1 MSHLF
6 NIRVY
11 GILINSKNEV
21 LLSDEKRFGQQ
32 FTKFPGGGLEFG
44 EGTKDCLKRE
54 FEEELNLEVEVDELI
69 YLTDYFQVS
78 AFNKNEQLISI
89 YYRVRTKRW
98 EDISCKE
105 RAYESE
111 GNEHEV
117 QRWKSISEL
126 SKNDLTFP
134 VDKIVVQK
142 LKEILS

>member
-105 RAYESE
+105 RAYEFE
-111 GNEHEV
+111 GNEQEV

>member
-1 MSHLF
+1 MSRPF

-11 GILINSKNEV
+11 GILINTKNQV

-54 FEEELNLEVEVDELI
+54 FEEELDLKVEVDELI

-78 AFNKNEQLISI
+78 AFDKNEQLISI
-89 YYRVRTKRW
+89 YYRVHTKSW

-105 RAYESE
+105 RVYDFE
-111 GNEHEV
+111 GNEQEV